1 MFEQEP
7 KPKIKASALTP
18 RRGPPRVLLGYDDG
32 NAFYLNANCDA
43 VRMALS
49 KYKVRHTALETAFAA
64 EKAALKVKF
73 ENAVSQ
79 LHAEILS
86 EIEDIVKIGGI
97 GDSD

>member
-1 MFEQEP
+1 
-7 KPKIKASALTP
+7 
-18 RRGPPRVLLGYDDG
+18 
-32 NAFYLNANCDA
+32 
-43 VRMALS
+43 
-49 KYKVRHTALETAFAA
+49 LETAFAA